1 MNVEDK
7 DVEKI
12 VELAVA
18 KYELRKN
25 EEHSSELR
33 EIRDGQIRLE
43 DDNKL
48 LRAQL
53 PGLIAEQVKACQIHQ
68 ERRRRWNIGTWLTVF
83 GLILANWARD
93 LFSRGG

>member
-1 MNVEDK
+1 MNVEAK

-12 VELAVA
+12 VELAVT
-18 KYELRKN
+18 KYELKKN
-25 EEHSSELR
+25 KEHSCELR

-43 DDNKL
+43 DDNNL

-53 PGLIAEQVKACQIHQ
+53 PQLIAEQVKACQLHQ
-68 ERRRRWNIGTWLTVF
+68 ERRRRWNIGTWLAVLA
-83 GLILANWARD
+83 LIIGNWARD